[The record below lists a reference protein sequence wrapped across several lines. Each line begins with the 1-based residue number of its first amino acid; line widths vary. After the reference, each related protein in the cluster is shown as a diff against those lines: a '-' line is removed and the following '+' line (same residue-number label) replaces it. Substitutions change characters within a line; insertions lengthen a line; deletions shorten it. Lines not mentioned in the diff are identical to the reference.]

1 MSAEYLNISRKTGGY
16 RSDRLSDF
24 GEVEMH
30 LPLSDIMVQ
39 ASRCMGCGIP
49 FCHGYG
55 CPLANDIPGFN
66 LAVKEGRLAD
76 AYKILSTTSPFPE
89 FTARVCPATC
99 EASCCS
105 GLLSDAVSIRQ
116 IEYAIIEN
124 AFLNGIVERDKP
136 KFRTGRRVAVI
147 GSGPSGLAAADC
159 LNKLGHEVVV
169 FEKNSSL
176 GGLLRYGIP
185 DFKLAKSVIERRID
199 VMGEQGVFFEPGV
212 EIGTDI
218 SAEYLRR
225 KFDAVCL
232 CIGSEEPRDLPVE
245 GRSLGGVHFALEF
258 LSSQNRANSGEAAGV
273 KISAKGKKVLIIG
286 GGDTGS
292 DCLGTALRQGAKEV
306 LQVEIMPQPPKERSP
321 STPWPEWPYMLRTS
335 SSHLEGGKRMWGVSV
350 KKIFGRNGVVKG
362 VEAVLLD
369 WQFDASGR
377 PKRPVERENSL
388 FKLEADLILLAMG
401 FTGVKKKGLVEELG
415 LEIAPRGMI
424 AANASCATNMD
435 SVFACGDCVSGPSL
449 VSRSMAAGKF
459 AASNIDCRLK
469 KLL

>member
-1 MSAEYLNISRKTGGY
+1 MSAEFLDIARKTGGY
-16 RSDRLSDF
+16 RPDRLSDF

-30 LPLSDIMVQ
+30 LPISDIRVQ
-39 ASRCMGCGIP
+39 ASRCMGCGVP

-76 AYKILSTTSPFPE
+76 AYRILSATSPFPE
-89 FTARVCPATC
+89 FTSRVCPATC

-105 GLLSDAVSIRQ
+105 GLLSEAVSIRQ

-124 AFLNGIVERDKP
+124 AFTNGIVERDKP

-185 DFKLAKSVIERRID
+185 DFKLSKSVIERRID
-199 VMGEQGVFFEPGV
+199 VMGAQGVFFEPGV
-212 EIGTDI
+212 EIGADM
-218 SAEYLRR
+218 SAQYLRR
-225 KFDAVCL
+225 KFDAICL
-232 CIGSEEPRDLPVE
+232 CIGSETPRDLPVD
-245 GRSLGGVHFALEF
+245 GRAHEGVHFALDF
-258 LSSQNRANSGEAAGV
+258 LSSQNRANSGEAAEV
-273 KISAKGKKVLIIG
+273 KISAKGKRVLIIG

-306 LQVEIMPQPPKERSP
+306 LQVEIMPEPPAKRSV

-350 KKIFGRNGVVKG
+350 KKILGRGGAVKG
-362 VEAVLLD
+362 VEAALLD
-369 WQFDASGR
+369 WQSDASGR
-377 PKRPVERENSL
+377 PLKPVERENSL
-388 FKLEADLILLAMG
+388 FKIEADLILLAMG
-401 FTGVKKKGLVEELG
+401 FTGVRRNGLVEELG
-415 LEIAPRGMI
+415 LELVPRGMV
-424 AANASCATNMD
+424 ASNESCATNLD
-435 SVFACGDCVSGPSL
+435 GVFACGDCVSGPSL
-449 VSRSMAAGKF
+449 VSRAIAAGKR
-459 AASNIDCRLK
+459 AASNVDCRLK